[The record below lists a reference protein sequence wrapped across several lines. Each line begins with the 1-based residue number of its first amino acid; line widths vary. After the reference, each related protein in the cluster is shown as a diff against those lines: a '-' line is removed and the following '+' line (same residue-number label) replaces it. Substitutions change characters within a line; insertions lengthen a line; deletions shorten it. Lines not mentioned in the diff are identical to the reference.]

1 MQNSIYHI
9 LHANYVERCITNKIF
24 LEAAM
29 GKIIVKVN
37 EEYQVRVLTE
47 PNPDEPIYS
56 SFEQAKTEIE
66 EIVSDTVKYYDMQN
80 KSIGDVLFS
89 SNDSF
94 DFSNNIIA
102 FSGDRGQG
110 KSSAMLSFSNFLLNK
125 HTEKNKN
132 FLGEKICK
140 ADFTVLDRIDP
151 TKFEVGDNIL
161 TVILAKIFHIF
172 CNEWEVSGKSDIA
185 LRSELLEL
193 FQICYKEIETIKC
206 HSDDNKLFIG
216 NDLDRLGK
224 IGDSAKLK
232 EHLLKL
238 IEKYFDFH
246 YKVNNKY
253 ISKENMF
260 LVIQLDDT
268 DLNTK
273 NAYSIVEDVRKY
285 FMIPNVIVL
294 MAVDLTLLTCSIEQN
309 YMKQFKTYID
319 YHTGEKSNEYHNMA
333 IKYIDKLIPGRR
345 KIFLPYIKPSTD
357 EYGEQTTIE
366 YIDENKN
373 FANILGFTNNDGKDI
388 KDVQELLIRFIY
400 EKTGLIF
407 IKPNNYR
414 HNIVPGTMRE
424 LVNFLSVLNSMD
436 SIKNDYS
443 DAEDLK
449 KRINNISQFETYFTK
464 TWVPNYIER
473 LYSGIIQ
480 NLLDSPWTIKNKQVI
495 KDICNLFKTTSSN
508 TEELLLLDVF
518 EKIEYKANA
527 QNDIYTLA
535 DVREV
540 LSELESRM
548 PHQEIYKL
556 TFAVRTIYSIYIS
569 RLICNGLLHEINGE
583 DYDYGAVCDFLG
595 GDIFGEA
602 ANKFIRKQNNRYDR
616 AVFRVNAK
624 DQDNN
629 LETLNDL
636 MEDKNNAYI
645 AAAFCNFEFPN
656 EQEFTPPYDV
666 SYKRISNNTKSTI
679 WNFNISYPFFYLI
692 QPIKLNERIN
702 GEFDSDYTIF
712 YPYELLSVRYACIQ
726 IISSMDLINYL
737 EKNLSKSFLTRSRQ
751 WEYYRYVVDFFD
763 RVDDTVS
770 KIKYLPIENDWEEF
784 KMLLLDKYNIL
795 ENLYDVY
802 IDNYGYVSEQEF
814 MRMEILGLSTY
825 KNTKDYDTL
834 VRKIDDLH
842 SKLDDLIKRY
852 DDDEY
857 NKILECCKDE
867 LDKIYDNISM
877 SKDKMTIEEI
887 RSYQWKLNAL
897 IRELK
902 NLVSE

>member
-1 MQNSIYHI
+1 
-9 LHANYVERCITNKIF
+9 
-24 LEAAM
+24 M

-56 SFEQAKTEIE
+56 SFEQAKTEVE
-66 EIVSDTVKYYDMQN
+66 EIVSDTVKYHDMHN
-80 KSIGDVLFS
+80 KSKGNVLFS

-110 KSSAMLSFSNFLLNK
+110 KSSAMLSFSNFLLYK
-125 HTEKNKN
+125 YTDKNKV

-151 TKFEVGDNIL
+151 TKFEIGDNIL

-172 CNEWEVSGKSDIA
+172 CNEWDVSEKSDIA

-232 EHLLKL
+232 EHLLTL

-246 YKVNNKY
+246 CKVKNKC

-268 DLNTK
+268 DLNTE

-309 YMKQFKTYID
+309 YIKQFDAYLK
-319 YHTGEKSNEYHNMA
+319 HHSRERLNENHKMA
-333 IKYIDKLIPGRR
+333 VKYIDKLIPGRR

-366 YIDENKN
+366 YIDEDKN
-373 FANILGFTNNDGKDI
+373 SANILEFTNNDGKNI

-424 LVNFLSVLNSMD
+424 LVNFLSVLNSME

-464 TWVPNYIER
+464 TWVPNYIDHT
-473 LYSGIIQ
+473 YSIVIQ
-480 NLLDSPWTIKNKQVI
+480 NLLDAPWTIKNKQVI
-495 KDICNLFKTTSSN
+495 NDIISEIKVMCL
-508 TEELLLLDVF
+508 ELNIPYNDEF
-518 EKIEYKANA
+518 EQIEYKMSA
-527 QNDIYTLA
+527 QNGIYTLA
-535 DVREV
+535 EVREV
-540 LSELESRM
+540 LSELESKM

-595 GDIFGEA
+595 GDIFGKA

-616 AVFRVNAK
+616 AVFSVNTK
-624 DQDNN
+624 GQDNN
-629 LETLNDL
+629 LEKLNDL
-636 MEDKNNAYI
+636 MEDEDNAYI

-666 SYKRISNNTKSTI
+666 SYKRISNNTKSTV
-679 WNFNISYPFFYLI
+679 WNFNISYPFLYLV
-692 QPIKLNERIN
+692 QPMKVSDRIN
-702 GEFDSDYTIF
+702 GEVNYNSYKN
-712 YPYELLSVRYACIQ
+712 YPKEFLSVRYACIQ

-737 EKNLSKSFLTRSRQ
+737 EKNLSRLFVTRSRQ
-751 WEYYRYVVDFFD
+751 WEHYRFVVDFFD
-763 RVDDTVS
+763 RVGDIIS
-770 KIKYLPIENDWEEF
+770 KIKYLPIENNWDVF
-784 KMLLLDKYNIL
+784 KKYLLDNYNIL
-795 ENLYDVY
+795 ESLYSVY
-802 IDNYGYVSEQEF
+802 IDNFDYIPEQELI
-814 MRMEILGLSTY
+814 RMDILELSTY

-834 VRKIDDLH
+834 VKKICDLH
-842 SKLDDLIKRY
+842 SKLDELIKQY

-857 NKILECCKDE
+857 NTIFEWCKGE
-867 LDKIYDNISM
+867 LDKIYDNVSM
-877 SKDKMTIEEI
+877 RKDKITIEEI
-887 RSYQWKLNAL
+887 RSYQWELNE
-897 IRELK
+897 IVRSLK
-902 NLVSE
+902 NYVSE